1 MAQTRTDIL
10 SAIEAFRGRNAAPAA
25 FEAFSDECARLAAAD
40 PLNAGFYA
48 MLGLHA
54 KSFTERYEGHP
65 LTANVA
71 EDAKSR
77 IIGHAERV
85 APALALNPETK
96 LALLN
101 DLAHAL
107 VSGR

>member
-1 MAQTRTDIL
+1 MELKPTITA
-10 SAIEAFRGRNAAPAA
+10 AIAALRERQPAPAS
-25 FEAFSDECARLAAAD
+25 FEAFAADCFRLAGLD

-48 MLGLHA
+48 LLGLLA
-54 KSFTERYEGHP
+54 KTFIERHEGEP

-71 EDAKSR
+71 EEAKAHL
-77 IIGHAERV
+77 IEHAERV